1 MWLFLA
7 YLSIISMALLLIAI
21 FCEIFNCIRTFPKA
35 MSEIMAYGYEQS
47 LKNNNDA

>member
-21 FCEIFNCIRTFPKA
+21 FCDIFDCVRKFSKA
-35 MSEIMAYGYEQS
+35 MSEIMAYGYEQN
-47 LKNNNDA
+47 LKNNKDA

>member
-7 YLSIISMALLLIAI
+7 YFSIISMALLLISI
-21 FCEIFNCIRTFPKA
+21 FCEIFGCIRKFPKA

-47 LKNNNDA
+47 LKNNKYA